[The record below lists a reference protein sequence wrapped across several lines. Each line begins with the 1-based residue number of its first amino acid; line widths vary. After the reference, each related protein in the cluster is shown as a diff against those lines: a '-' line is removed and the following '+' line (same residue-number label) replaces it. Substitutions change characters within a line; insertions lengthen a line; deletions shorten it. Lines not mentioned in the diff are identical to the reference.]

1 MIETTPPGPE
11 QRARTIKL
19 MSERTFDVIVIG
31 GGVTGVG
38 TALDAASRG
47 LSVALLEAQDFASGT
62 SSRSGKTFHGGLR
75 YLQQLNF
82 SLVRQASH
90 ERNLM
95 VDRLCPHLT
104 RPTPFLFP
112 LSHPGWERAYM
123 GAGVLLYDLLG
134 GKRPTG
140 MPGHRHLLKSTAL
153 HQMPALNAE
162 HITGAVQYYD
172 VIFDD
177 ARHTLTVAR
186 TAAQYG
192 ALIGTRLEVTG
203 MLRDGSR
210 VVGVQAQDTETRQE
224 LTVRG
229 RCVINATG
237 VWADLVQQLAGEA
250 QVEVRPAKGVHI
262 LVPVESIDSSTG
274 FIAPTAD
281 SVLVVRPW
289 GHYWL
294 IGTTDTP
301 WDFDRNKPV
310 ANASD
315 INYLLDE
322 VNRWLRTPLTPDDI
336 IGVYAGVRPL
346 LSSKGKK
353 TAALSREHAVLQGPE
368 GLFTIVGGKYTTY
381 RVMARD
387 VMDAAV
393 RYLDASNTKQH
404 EQGHGLVN
412 GAPTPVPPSVTE
424 VTPLVGATGWHVLRN
439 QREQLARQ
447 TGLELLHIDHLLGRY
462 GSLVSEIFDLL
473 TRRPE
478 LAQPIGGAPEYL
490 EVEVVYAITH
500 ESALH
505 LDDILARRTHIAIET
520 RDAGFGAVRRVAELA
535 GKELGW
541 DELRRAREI
550 EDYEKMVEADRL
562 AVRELVN
569 ENAVTTRDS
578 MDLHHSR

>member
-1 MIETTPPGPE
+1 MIETPLPGSE
-11 QRARTIKL
+11 QRALTIKL
-19 MSERTFDVIVIG
+19 MSEQTFDVIVIG
-31 GGVTGVG
+31 GGVTGAG

-47 LSVALLEAQDFASGT
+47 LSVALLEAQDLASGT
-62 SSRSGKTFHGGLR
+62 SSHSGKTFHGGLR
-75 YLQQLNF
+75 YLQQFNF

-112 LSHPGWERAYM
+112 LHHRGWERAYM

-134 GKRPTG
+134 GTRPEG
-140 MPGHRHLLKSTAL
+140 MPAHRHLTKSAAL
-153 HQMPALNAE
+153 RKMPALNTDR
-162 HITGAVQYYD
+162 ITGAIQYYD

-186 TAAQYG
+186 TAAHYG

-210 VVGVQAQDTETRQE
+210 IVGVRAQDTETGQT
-224 LTVRG
+224 LMVHA

-250 QVEVRPAKGVHI
+250 QVEIQPAKGIHL
-262 LVPVESIDSSTG
+262 LVSAESIDSSTG
-274 FIAPTAD
+274 FIAPTTD

-289 GHYWL
+289 GRYWI
-294 IGTTDTP
+294 IGTTDTA
-301 WDFDRNKPV
+301 WNFDRNNPV

-315 INYLLDE
+315 INYLLGE
-322 VNRWLRTPLTPDDI
+322 VNRWLHTPLTPDDI
-336 IGVYAGVRPL
+336 IGIYAGVRPL

-353 TAALSREHAVLQGPE
+353 TAALSRGHAVLHNPQ

-387 VMDAAV
+387 VMDAAS
-393 RYLDASNTKQH
+393 RWLS
-404 EQGHGLVN
+404 
-412 GAPTPVPPSVTE
+412 TPGEVVPPSVTA
-424 VTPLVGATGWHVLRN
+424 VTPLLGATGWHVLRN
-439 QREQLARQ
+439 QREQLATQ
-447 TGLELLHIDHLLGRY
+447 TGLTLLHIDHLLGRY

-473 TRRPE
+473 SMRPE
-478 LAQPIGGAPEYL
+478 LAQPIEGAPEYL
-490 EVEVVYAITH
+490 EVEAVYAVSH
-500 ESALH
+500 EGALH

-520 RDAGFGAVRRVAELA
+520 RDSGLVAARRVAELA
-535 GKELGW
+535 GERLGW
-541 DELRRAREI
+541 DDVRREREI
-550 EDYEKMVEADRL
+550 TNYEKMVEADRL
-562 AVRELVN
+562 AARELVDGS
-569 ENAVTTRDS
+569 AVAARDS
-578 MDLHHSR
+578 ILFPHISALSDGA